1 MTWQTSANIALT
13 VQTFVIAISVI
24 FIWLQLRRQTRL
36 ARVAN
41 TQALVEISSPFI
53 LELIRDPAVAGL
65 WINGARDY
73 DTFDAVKQYQYRSL
87 LVWWLI
93 FQENVFYQ
101 RQEGLLDKNIYA
113 SWDYDLR
120 LFITQQNLKL
130 RWAELKDM
138 FQTEF
143 RNYVTLLVNE

>member
-1 MTWQTSANIALT
+1 MNWQTSANIALT
-13 VQTFVIAISVI
+13 VQTFVIAVSVV

-41 TQALVEISSPFI
+41 TQALVEISSPFN
-53 LELIRDPAVAGL
+53 LELIKDPAIAAL

-73 DTFDAVKQYQYRSL
+73 ETFDEVKQYQYRSL
-87 LVWWLI
+87 LIWRLI

-101 RQEGLLDKNIYA
+101 CQEGLLDKNIYA
-113 SWDYDLR
+113 SWDYDLQ
-120 LFITQQNLKL
+120 LFITQQNLKV
-130 RWAELKDM
+130 RWTELKDM

-143 RNYVTLLVNE
+143 RNYVTGLVEK